1 VTGLSGADTR
11 ASRNFV
17 TYSDVGRAWG
27 EDLCEVLVQPVY
39 ADSTLGPLLH
49 LVCKPNGSC
58 WVERK
63 MDPRRFVDPWQP
75 IEGAGIRYAPTVDEA
90 DWRGELAIPWKALNN
105 DPAKGRPVMLRFNF
119 VQHKTLTGE
128 SASWAGPIDTG
139 RDENFT
145 GVLLIREPNTPGMA
159 GS

>member
-1 VTGLSGADTR
+1 MPARIEQNEPNPGAQRISLDALRRWESLGYGMFIHFGMSTFDGDEF
-11 ASRNFV
+11 SRG
-17 TYSDVGRAWG
+17 D
-27 EDLCEVLVQPVY
+27 
-39 ADSTLGPLLH
+39 
-49 LVCKPNGSC
+49 KPS
-58 WVERK
+58 
-63 MDPRRFVDPWQP
+63 PT
-75 IEGAGIRYAPTVDEA
+75 YAPTVDEA